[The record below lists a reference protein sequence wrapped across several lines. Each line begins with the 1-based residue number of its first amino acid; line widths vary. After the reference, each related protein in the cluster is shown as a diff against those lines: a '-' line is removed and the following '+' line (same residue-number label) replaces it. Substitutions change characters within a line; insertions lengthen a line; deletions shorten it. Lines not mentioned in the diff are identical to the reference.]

1 MAVQQGPALIRGIA
15 SMFGG
20 SDTAT
25 QVADMVEAVGKA
37 GLPQSDQVNLVASQM
52 ATMPAEAQVEL
63 TKLKVALEQEITR
76 RQELAFADKQ
86 AEQSQTQET
95 IRQGDNSADAYVRQ
109 TRPLMARQSWQM
121 TAIYVMTFSL
131 LNAWGRGT
139 GPDFDIVLML
149 MTPALA
155 YLGLRTL
162 DGWAPYSKAS
172 GDKVASAIT
181 ALLPGKK

>member
-1 MAVQQGPALIRGIA
+1 
-15 SMFGG
+15 
-20 SDTAT
+20 
-25 QVADMVEAVGKA
+25 
-37 GLPQSDQVNLVASQM
+37 
-52 ATMPAEAQVEL
+52 
-63 TKLKVALEQEITR
+63 
-76 RQELAFADKQ
+76 
-86 AEQSQTQET
+86 
-95 IRQGDNSADAYVRQ
+95 
-109 TRPLMARQSWQM
+109 MARQSWQM